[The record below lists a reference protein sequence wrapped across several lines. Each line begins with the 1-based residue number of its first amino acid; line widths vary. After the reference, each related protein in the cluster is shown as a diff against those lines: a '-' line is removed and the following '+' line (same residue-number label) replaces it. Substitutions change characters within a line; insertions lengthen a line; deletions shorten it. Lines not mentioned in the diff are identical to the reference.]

1 MEPNELQKRIFYLSK
16 PILLVSERSSFA
28 DQKHSF
34 YNAKPYVL
42 EVFDY
47 QLVADKSF
55 WMTY

>member
-34 YNAKPYVL
+34 YKAKPYIFEVL
-42 EVFDY
+42 DY